1 MTVTKELINKIV
13 NGVNV
18 TASDEIIDMLY
29 QKAISQLD
37 DYKQRIASGLMNPHE
52 EESTEEQ

>member
-1 MTVTKELINKIV
+1 MTVTKELIDKIV

-18 TASDEIIDMLY
+18 TASDEIIDILY
-29 QKAISQLD
+29 HKAISQLD
-37 DYKQRIASGLMNPHE
+37 DYKQRIASGLMNSPE